1 MHDTFLYLQ
10 THNGLGL
17 ENESFEHLYEHFP
30 IYTMVS
36 EFAGPYDKQPIPP
49 VSAVAPRAPV
59 PKGGEPNEA
68 EDGEAGGANRRP
80 APLKTSTASP
90 ICKRWPWRPVA
101 AISPESK
108 RRYAT
113 LSRFT
118 RQASHFQLSAMQSR
132 AG

>member
-49 VSAVAPRAPV
+49 VSAAAPRAPSRTKLRTAK
-59 PKGGEPNEA
+59 PAARTGGP
-68 EDGEAGGANRRP
+68 RR
-80 APLKTSTASP
+80 
-90 ICKRWPWRPVA
+90 
-101 AISPESK
+101 
-108 RRYAT
+108 
-113 LSRFT
+113 
-118 RQASHFQLSAMQSR
+118 
-132 AG
+132 